1 MIFIA
6 LITGLP
12 LLVLGND
19 AESVTLLLISA
30 SLAWLLAYVVVHI
43 DVIVLRK
50 RVPSASRPFKTP
62 FYPWPQVIGILGMIY
77 AALNNS
83 PSPELT
89 QKVYMTS
96 GLVILIIVVMSTFW
110 LKVIMKKELFNPKS
124 FEHAL
129 EE

>member
-1 MIFIA
+1 
-6 LITGLP
+6 
-12 LLVLGND
+12 
-19 AESVTLLLISA
+19 
-30 SLAWLLAYVVVHI
+30 
-43 DVIVLRK
+43 
-50 RVPSASRPFKTP
+50 VPSASRPFKTP